1 MQNVPESLLGK
12 LLRLDCRFL
21 HIKRGGVTNYVI
33 DGENGYALSNTSTE
47 KDFFEKIKFCVET
60 GVLEELSHKSVLLYK
75 NKLNWNHWGN
85 EVRNLFNS
93 ILNKS

>member
-1 MQNVPESLLGK
+1 MERTVMHYRTHQ
-12 LLRLDCRFL
+12 LRK
-21 HIKRGGVTNYVI
+21 I
-33 DGENGYALSNTSTE
+33 
-47 KDFFEKIKFCVET
+47 FFEKIKFCVET